1 MNQDLDVIIIGW
13 GKGGKTLAGT
23 LARNGQRVAMVE
35 ASADMFGGTC
45 INIGCVP
52 TKALIHDAQI
62 RDSVGFDPQYF
73 EHSVK
78 RRDQLTAMMR
88 QKNYAMLN
96 ELDAVALFTGRA
108 SFIGPDTIRVSTD
121 TEQIELRAA
130 KIVINTGSL
139 PTVPAI
145 TGAQVGGRIH
155 DSTTLQHA
163 DLPHHLVVVGG
174 GYVGIEFASM
184 FAHYGSR
191 VTILDRG
198 TRPLKKED
206 PDVAA
211 EVVSALADAGVE
223 ILSAATVTEL
233 SAESDRVM
241 VHYQIA
247 GEHFQLNADAVLL
260 ALGRTPNTVGLNLAA
275 AGVEVGERGEIV
287 VDEYLRTSVEGI
299 YALGDVN
306 GGPQFTY
313 ISLDDYRI
321 LADQFLGDGTR
332 RTTDRVAV
340 PNTIFTTP
348 PLARVGLSEEQAREQ
363 EYRIKVAV
371 KPVSEIAAMPR
382 PKIVGET
389 RGIVKFVVDAVDD
402 QILGAALM
410 HIDSQEVINLVALA
424 MRQSVTAS
432 ELRDQIFTHP
442 SSTEALNEVL
452 GLLD

>member
-1 MNQDLDVIIIGW
+1 M
-13 GKGGKTLAGT
+13 
-23 LARNGQRVAMVE
+23 
-35 ASADMFGGTC
+35 
-45 INIGCVP
+45 
-52 TKALIHDAQI
+52 
-62 RDSVGFDPQYF
+62 
-73 EHSVK
+73 
-78 RRDQLTAMMR
+78 
-88 QKNYAMLN
+88 
-96 ELDAVALFTGRA
+96 
-108 SFIGPDTIRVSTD
+108 
-121 TEQIELRAA
+121 
-130 KIVINTGSL
+130 
-139 PTVPAI
+139 
-145 TGAQVGGRIH
+145 
-155 DSTTLQHA
+155 
-163 DLPHHLVVVGG
+163 
-174 GYVGIEFASM
+174 
-184 FAHYGSR
+184 
-191 VTILDRG
+191 
-198 TRPLKKED
+198 
-206 PDVAA
+206 
-211 EVVSALADAGVE
+211 
-223 ILSAATVTEL
+223 
-233 SAESDRVM
+233 
-241 VHYQIA
+241 
-247 GEHFQLNADAVLL
+247 LL

-275 AGVEVGERGEIV
+275 AGVEVGERGEIL

-299 YALGDVN
+299 YAVGDVN

-363 EYRIKVAV
+363 EYRINVAV